1 MVCGP
6 GDLNEEAWDSWCI
19 TEAPVQR
26 RSRARPPPLPDG
38 PRSGLPGSSLP
49 SRCGSGCSMRNEISE
64 CSTRASSVSGQ
75 SRPSSASRSSS
86 RCSSVESPRG
96 SVSTSQSGKLPKLQQ
111 LWIQEASCTHLSM
124 PRRHRVVQSALEG
137 TRGGYDPSTGLEAAA
152 AARAAAAELII
163 RTLQEQQE
171 RCASLA
177 TPRERPTAE
186 APLRPR
192 RLPSLDSASARLREL
207 AQPRKLKVPSWE
219 PVPMPAQATA
229 RSASRQKMRIAEL
242 SKPRSGQLDI
252 HNILAEI
259 SLAEQ
264 FPLESSDEFA
274 SAVINNACTQQTP
287 QSDRSA
293 MLEAYGAALEE
304 IWRSAKRMCK
314 IGGSEFLH
322 ASSEPPHTART

>member
-19 TEAPVQR
+19 KEAPGQR

-86 RCSSVESPRG
+86 RCSSVGSPGG
-96 SVSTSQSGKLPKLQQ
+96 SVGTSQPGKLPKLQQ
-111 LWIQEASCTHLSM
+111 LRIQEASCTYLSM
-124 PRRHRVVQSALEG
+124 PRRHRVVQSALEV
-137 TRGGYDPSTGLEAAA
+137 TRDGCDPSIGLEA

-177 TPRERPTAE
+177 TPRERPAAE
-186 APLRPR
+186 APLRPW
-192 RLPSLDSASARLREL
+192 RLPSLDSASARLQEL
-207 AQPRKLKVPSWE
+207 AQPRKLKFPACES
-219 PVPMPAQATA
+219 VPMPAPATA
-229 RSASRQKMRIAEL
+229 RSASRQKIRIAEL
-242 SKPRSGQLDI
+242 SKPRSGHLDI

-264 FPLESSDEFA
+264 FPLDSSDEFA
-274 SAVINNACTQQTP
+274 SAVINDACTQQTP

-304 IWRSAKRMCK
+304 IWRRAKRMCK
-314 IGGSEFLH
+314 IDGSEFLH